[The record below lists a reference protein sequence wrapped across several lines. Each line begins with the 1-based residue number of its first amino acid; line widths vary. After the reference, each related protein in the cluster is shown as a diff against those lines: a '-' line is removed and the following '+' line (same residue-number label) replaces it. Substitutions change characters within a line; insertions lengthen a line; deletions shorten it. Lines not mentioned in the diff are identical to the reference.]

1 MVHAT
6 RNSRKDFP
14 STSPFLETRAWWCI
28 WIQSWYRHRDMWA
41 VERAHIYMY
50 IIILLHPAPKNIS
63 FTWTWSLVQN
73 VLNIFVPCGSW
84 SQPRTTVD
92 HHWPVKPQTHP
103 LTVGLQVG
111 VWKALR
117 QSLPVPKSV
126 GRALKK
132 APPFNT
138 NWTCEQLNGNSF
150 LFFREFHRIP
160 GSIWLCGCLWFDV
173 LMIGIYLCSQCWV
186 GRWAHDIQQD
196 QNT

>member
-14 STSPFLETRAWWCI
+14 STSPFLETRVWWCI

-41 VERAHIYMY
+41 VERAHTHTYIYNY
-50 IIILLHPAPKNIS
+50 SFAPSSKKHKFHMN
-63 FTWTWSLVQN
+63 LV
-73 VLNIFVPCGSW
+73 LGSKCFSIFVPCGSW

-92 HHWPVKPQTHP
+92 HHWPVKPQAHP

-138 NWTCEQLNGNSF
+138 NWTCEQLNGDSF

-160 GSIWLCGCLWFDV
+160 GSIWLCGWLWFDV

-186 GRWAHDIQQD
+186 YA
-196 QNT
+196 